1 MRKILLGAGLTL
13 LLLFLS
19 AAALTLL
26 GLLPVSADGNHSS
39 LEAKVMP
46 AVLHAAVARRA
57 SNEKNPVEATDENLK
72 AGTRIYKT
80 MCATCH
86 GTTTRASE
94 YGQAFY
100 PPAPHFSSGLPQ
112 YSDAELVWIVKH
124 GIRNTGMPAWGRMLS
139 DEEIWQV
146 VMALKSD
153 HNY

>member
-1 MRKILLGAGLTL
+1 MRKVLLGAGLTL

-46 AVLHAAVARRA
+46 AVLHAAVTRHA
-57 SNEKNPVEATDENLK
+57 SNEKNPVEATDVNLK

-86 GTTTRASE
+86 GTTTTASE

-100 PPAPHFSSGLPQ
+100 PPAPRFSSGLPQ
-112 YSDAELVWIVKH
+112 YRDAELFWIVKH

-146 VMALKSD
+146 VIALKSD
-153 HNY
+153 QNH